1 MELKDLK
8 SEQLVPAAV
17 DHILF
22 DEFKR
27 IDGNFE
33 RHGKAYKFIAYRAKE
48 MVRIDI
54 HEKVKP

>member
-8 SEQLVPAAV
+8 SEDLVPAAV
-17 DHILF
+17 DHLLN

-33 RHGKAYKFIAYRAKE
+33 RHGKAYKFIAYRVKE
-48 MVRIDI
+48 MVRIDVR
-54 HEKVKP
+54 EVGP